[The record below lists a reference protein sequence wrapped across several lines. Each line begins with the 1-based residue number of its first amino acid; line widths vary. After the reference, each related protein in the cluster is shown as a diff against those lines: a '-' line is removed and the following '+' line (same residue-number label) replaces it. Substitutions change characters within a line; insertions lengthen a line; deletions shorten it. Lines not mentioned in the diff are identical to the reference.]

1 MVCSLPTVYLG
12 EWRHL
17 PHQDK
22 AYWLVHAMIA
32 NYLVYGCDLQM
43 NSVIFKKGKQGFLC
57 SLSCFWHATYYL
69 FNHDS
74 PIFIV
79 LVWISFHLLHK
90 QLNELLCSNC
100 SEVAAPLGP
109 ILFFDV
115 SIFRSPQPSH
125 LVCTFKFCTILIP
138 ATWLSRFDCTNKLL
152 WIVRGSGADS
162 WRIRDGS
169 HSTHGAT
176 VPAGYCSRLGLW
188 RRLWLEGH
196 REHRPRGFAPGRQE
210 RMVFLLISYLIW
222 LIHLLSLNRE
232 DYLTSK

>member
-109 ILFFDV
+109 ILFFDG

-152 WIVRGSGADS
+152 WIVRGSGADL

-176 VPAGYCSRLGLW
+176 VVLFTLRVVAASMVGGAQGTPTAGL
-188 RRLWLEGH
+188 
-196 REHRPRGFAPGRQE
+196 RPRPAREKGFPSN
-210 RMVFLLISYLIW
+210 LLFDLI
-222 LIHLLSLNRE
+222 
-232 DYLTSK
+232 DTSPLFK